1 MKLTAS
7 ALFDEANFLND
18 LQSNKNKISTFKAV
32 LRNGHDAL
40 TTQFEQDVPIEELI
54 RARAIFIDKILIQAW
69 KQTFPKEHTD
79 DIALLAVGGY
89 GRCELHP
96 HSDVDILILLAEDN
110 IATYQQQIEQ
120 YITFLWDIGLE
131 IGSSVRTLK
140 ECVEEAKNDITIATN
155 IVESRLIYGPDTLYE
170 KLCELTGPDQIWPSR
185 LFFERKWDEQIKRHL
200 RFHDTAYN
208 LEPNIKESPGG
219 LRDIQMIGWVA
230 KRHFGDRTLSELV
243 KREFLSENE
252 LLDLLAGQAF
262 LWKVRFALHII
273 TGRREDRLLFE
284 HQRTLAKMLGYA
296 NKSKD
301 AEADPDKPQLG
312 VEVFM
317 KDYYRTVME
326 LNRLNEMLLQH
337 YQETIL
343 HSDESSTPVSINSR
357 FQANKHFLEVTHDK
371 VFKNQPFALLEVFL
385 IMQQNPQLKGIRAA
399 TIRLIREHN
408 TLIDDDFRNDIRC
421 ISLFMEIIKQPQGL
435 THALRRMNSYGI
447 LGAYIPAYGKI
458 TGQMQ
463 FDLFHCYTVDQHT
476 LFVIRNMRRFFVEK
490 FRSEFPL
497 CSDIIRTLPKPEL
510 LYIAG
515 LFHDIAKGRGGDH
528 SELGEADAREF
539 CLHHKLSSHDA
550 ELVAWLV
557 RNHLLMSSTAQHKD
571 LSDPEDIWEFAN
583 HVENNI
589 KLDYLYLLTVADMR
603 ATNDKVW
610 NSWKDSLLKTLR
622 QQTKLAFK
630 LGLENPLRKDE
641 KIKLTINS
649 TKELL
654 KDSQWPTEKIDS
666 LWNMLGEKYF
676 LRHEA
681 KDIASQTNILLKY
694 ENKESIIHIT
704 GKGQSG
710 ASEIFFKTPSK
721 NQLFAAVTRTLDQLC
736 LTTLEAKIFTSKNKL
751 AINTF
756 TVLELDG
763 STITDKQRLKEIKS
777 RLYDCFEKSTL
788 TNQHNDAKAN
798 RKIECFAQASEISF
812 VDDINN
818 HRTIIEITATDRPG
832 LLAKIAHVL
841 MQNNVNVNNAKIST
855 LGAQVDDTFFAR
867 DNNSQSY
874 INVETQEKVK
884 QQLIDLLDC

>member
-1 MKLTAS
+1 MKSTALT
-7 ALFDEANFLND
+7 LFNEAEFLDN
-18 LQSNKNKISTFKAV
+18 LQVNKNKIPIFKAA
-32 LRNGHDAL
+32 LRISHDAL
-40 TTQFEQDVPIEELI
+40 ATLFELDTPIEDLI
-54 RARAIFIDKILIQAW
+54 RERAIFIDKILIYAW
-69 KQTFPKEHTD
+69 KQTFSNEQNN

-155 IVESRLIYGPDTLYE
+155 IVESRRIYGPESLYE

-185 LFFERKWDEQIKRHL
+185 LFFEQKWNEQIKRHL

-208 LEPNIKESPGG
+208 LEPNVKESPGG

-230 KRHFGDRTLSELV
+230 KRHFGDKTLRDLV
-243 KREFLSENE
+243 KRDFLTENE

-262 LWKVRFALHII
+262 IWKVRFALHII

-284 HQRTLAKMLGYA
+284 HQRTLANMLGYT

-301 AEADPDKPQLG
+301 SEADPDKPQLG

-343 HSDESSTPVSINSR
+343 HSDESDEPVAINNR
-357 FQANKHFLEVTHDK
+357 FQANRQFLEVTHDN
-371 VFKNQPFALLEVFL
+371 VFKHHPFALLEVFL
-385 IMQQNPQLKGIRAA
+385 IMQQYPQLKGIRAA
-399 TIRLIREHN
+399 TIRLIREHSY
-408 TLIDDDFRNDIRC
+408 LIDDEFRNDIRC
-421 ISLFMEIIKQPQGL
+421 ISLFIEIFKQPQGL

-476 LFVIRNMRRFFVEK
+476 LFVIRNMRRFFVEN

-497 CSDIIRTLPKPEL
+497 CSEIIRILPKPEL

-528 SELGEADAREF
+528 SELGEVDAREF
-539 CLHHKLSSHDA
+539 CLHHKLSSYDT

-571 LSDPEDIWEFAN
+571 LSDPEDIWEFAIN
-583 HVENNI
+583 VENNI

-622 QQTKLAFK
+622 QQTKQAFK
-630 LGLENPLRKDE
+630 RGLENPLRKDE

-649 TKELL
+649 AKELL
-654 KDSQWPTEKIDS
+654 KDSKWPTEKIDN
-666 LWNMLGEKYF
+666 LWDTLGEKYF
-676 LRHEA
+676 LRYEA
-681 KDIASQTNILLKY
+681 KDIAHQTNTLLKY

-704 GKGQSG
+704 EKGQSG

-721 NQLFAAVTRTLDQLC
+721 NQLFAAITRTLDQLC

-756 TVLELDG
+756 TVLELGG
-763 STITDKQRLKEIKS
+763 STISDKQRLKEIKS
-777 RLYDCFEKSTL
+777 RLYDCFERTTL

-798 RKIECFAQASEISF
+798 RKIECFAQASDISF

-818 HRTIIEITATDRPG
+818 HRTIMEITATDRPG
-832 LLAKIAHVL
+832 LLAKAAHVL
-841 MQNNVNVNNAKIST
+841 MQNNVDVSNAKIAT
-855 LGAQVDDTFFAR
+855 LGAQVDDVFFIR
-867 DNNSQSY
+867 DNSSQSC
-874 INVETQEKVK
+874 IDEETQGKVK
-884 QQLIDLLDC
+884 NQLIDLLDC